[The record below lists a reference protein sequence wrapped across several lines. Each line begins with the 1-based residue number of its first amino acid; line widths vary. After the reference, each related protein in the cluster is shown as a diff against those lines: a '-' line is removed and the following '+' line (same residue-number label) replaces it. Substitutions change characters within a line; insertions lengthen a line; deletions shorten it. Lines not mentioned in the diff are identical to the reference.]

1 MAIATPEASP
11 TAALFGGVGLVDV
24 AGIWP
29 PSAWTT
35 GEIDRAQCC
44 LVDPEGRRT
53 PLTPTV
59 YKDRNERPGG
69 RGDRAIWRVPDQGLV
84 EYFEFAHASRPP
96 VSGVVAVDG
105 ERVSVVAPWS
115 DLCSEHRQLRELVHH
130 YRLYRLFTGC
140 GLALPGEGSAIYTWL
155 MHEPGYRREGTP
167 DYAAETFEVLRAA
180 TDQGLGEHAA
190 QVITQEWTSQFG
202 EIPSGASEALSRYN
216 GLLLQV
222 RRQGLDEPAE
232 MAKLTM
238 ERHRRPAA
246 PRKGRNGMEFSR

>member
-11 TAALFGGVGLVDV
+11 TAALFGGSGLVDV

-35 GEIDRAQCC
+35 GEIDRAQFC

-53 PLTPTV
+53 PLIPTI
-59 YKDRNERPGG
+59 YRDRNERPGG

-84 EYFEFAHASRPP
+84 EYFEFAHANRQP
-96 VSGVVAVDG
+96 VSGLVAIEGDAVTA
-105 ERVSVVAPWS
+105 VAPWS
-115 DLCSEHRQLRELVHH
+115 DLCSENPMILELVQH

-140 GLALPGEGSAIYTWL
+140 GLALPGEASRIYSRL
-155 MHEPGYRREGTP
+155 MREAGYRRPGAP
-167 DYAAETFEVLRAA
+167 DYAAETFQVLRAA

-202 EIPSGASEALSRYN
+202 EVPGGASEALSQYK
-216 GLLLQV
+216 GLLWEM
-222 RRQGLDEPAE
+222 RRQGLDERVE
-232 MAKLTM
+232 VAKLTM
-238 ERHRRPAA
+238 ERQPRPAA
-246 PRKGRNGMEFSR
+246 PRKGWSGMELSR